1 MVEDRKLKTLI
12 EDITLLENYNKELF
26 SFTPL
31 PLFFTNPMGTVLE
44 INPAFTKIT
53 GYDTYDMVG
62 EGVFKLFPK
71 GDAKDIIKKT
81 LEKNSVNNYESV
93 ISSKDGK
100 KIPASVFAR
109 NRKMLEEES
118 NGVFFSFFDL
128 TEVKKKEKELQEKL
142 EEMEKFRKLVVGR
155 ELKMIE
161 LKEKIR
167 KLKQKQI

>member
-1 MVEDRKLKTLI
+1 MVEERKIKTLI

-44 INPAFTKIT
+44 MNPAFTSVT
-53 GYDTYDMVG
+53 GYDNYDIVG
-62 EGVFKLFPK
+62 EGVSRIFPSE
-71 GDAKDIIKKT
+71 DAKKIIEKT
-81 LEKNSVNNYESV
+81 LKDNSVDNYESV
-93 ISSKDGK
+93 ITSKDGK
-100 KIPASVFAR
+100 KIPVSVFAR
-109 NRKMLEEES
+109 NRKMLDEES

-128 TEVKKKEKELQEKL
+128 TETKRKERELKEKL

-167 KLKQKQI
+167 KLKKRHL

>member
-31 PLFFTNPMGTVLE
+31 PLFFVNPMGTVLE
-44 INPAFTKIT
+44 INPAFTTVT
-53 GYDTYDMVG
+53 GYDTYDIVG
-62 EGVFKLFPK
+62 EPVFKLFPEEDVK
-71 GDAKDIIKKT
+71 KIIEETMKKN
-81 LEKNSVNNYESV
+81 LVDNRESA
-93 ISSKDGK
+93 IFSKEGK
-100 KIPASVFAR
+100 KIPISIFAR
-109 NRKMLEEES
+109 SRKIFEEES

-128 TEVKKKEKELQEKL
+128 TEVKKKEEELKEKL

-155 ELKMIE
+155 ELKMVE

-167 KLKQKQI
+167 KLKQKQA